1 MKAGKKKRV
10 KINSKLGFF
19 SLENKQVNSEF
30 VQNIAERQ
38 NGTMVQLRTAPAID
52 FVL

>member
-1 MKAGKKKRV
+1 MNTEKKTST
-10 KINSKLGFF
+10 INNKLGFF

-30 VQNIAERQ
+30 VQNIEERQ